1 LLEAAV
7 MMMRSVLRRHTWV
20 VDLMAYVF
28 CVATLGQAAASTF
41 TGRCRPHA
49 AAAALV
55 DEDDGIR
62 KVGERSYEIRRATFE
77 KNANLATL
85 SRSARIV
92 PQLRDGRATGFRLYS
107 VQADGLIARL
117 GLQNEDLVTAVN
129 GVALTSPEQAER
141 ASRKAAAAR
150 HVSVDVERNGQRLT
164 YEYRIR

>member
-1 LLEAAV
+1 
-7 MMMRSVLRRHTWV
+7 
-20 VDLMAYVF
+20 
-28 CVATLGQAAASTF
+28 
-41 TGRCRPHA
+41 
-49 AAAALV
+49 
-55 DEDDGIR
+55 
-62 KVGERSYEIRRATFE
+62 
-77 KNANLATL
+77 
-85 SRSARIV
+85 V